1 MCVSDSGTRREKED
15 GRWVETRTT
24 KKEKKKRKRK
34 TIGSERKNATR

>member
-24 KKEKKKRKRK
+24 KKEKETK
-34 TIGSERKNATR
+34 ENNWE